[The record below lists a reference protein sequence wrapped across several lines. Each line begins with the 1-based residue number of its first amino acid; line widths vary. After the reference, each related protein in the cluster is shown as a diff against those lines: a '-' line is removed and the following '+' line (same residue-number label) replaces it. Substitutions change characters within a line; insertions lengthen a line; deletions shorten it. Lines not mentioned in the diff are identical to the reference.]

1 MMYSTIK
8 TAILEGIQTRQ
19 IQVEVDISNGMP
31 AFDMVG
37 HLAPEVREGKERIRT
52 ALHSIGIL
60 LPAKRIT
67 INLSPAHIRKSGTG
81 FDLPIAIAIMQSLGL
96 VTKEACDGKLFIGEL
111 NLNGQI
117 LPVKG
122 ILPVVSDGVKSGI
135 QEFVVS
141 KENDKEGRLVK
152 DASIYS
158 FETLQDVLHF
168 LNGKPYQGDMAM
180 LQKPISENANTKDF
194 KEVCGQK
201 FIKRA
206 CEVAAAGM
214 HNMLLIGPPG
224 AGKTMISERL
234 ATILPPMTEEE
245 RLELSKIYSVC
256 GLLSNTNALVMERP
270 FRAPHHTITQSGL
283 TGGGAIPK
291 PGEVSLAHNGVLFL
305 DELPE
310 FQKNTL
316 EILRQPLEEHVIH
329 LVRAK
334 GSVSY
339 PANFLLLAAM
349 NPCNCGYY
357 PDMNRCRCSDGSLRR
372 YFDKISQ
379 PLLDRIDI
387 CVEAPALRYEELTG
401 RESVGESSSEMQARV
416 LACHEIQCERFKGE
430 TFFHNSAIPASRMDE
445 FCFLGE
451 KESNYM
457 ESIYKK
463 MNLTARTYHKI
474 LRVAR
479 TIADLA
485 QEKELSIAHLNE
497 AICYRNVDEK
507 FWGGVES

>member
-1 MMYSTIK
+1 MYSKIH

-19 IQVEVDISNGMP
+19 IQVEADISNGMP
-31 AFDMVG
+31 SFDMVG
-37 HLAPEVREGKERIRT
+37 HLSAEVREGKERIRT
-52 ALHSIGIL
+52 ALHSIGVV

-96 VTKEACDGKLFIGEL
+96 VPEEACRDKLFIGEL
-111 NLNGQI
+111 SLNGEI
-117 LPVKG
+117 LPVNG
-122 ILPVVSDGVKSGI
+122 ILPVVSDGVNAGI
-135 QEFVVS
+135 MAFVVP
-141 KENDKEGRLVK
+141 KENENEGRLVK
-152 DASIYS
+152 DAKVFS
-158 FETLQDVLHF
+158 FHTLQELMDF
-168 LNGKPYQGDMAM
+168 LNGKPYETQIYNIEEIATPSG
-180 LQKPISENANTKDF
+180 KDF
-194 KEVCGQK
+194 KDVCGQK

-234 ATILPPMTEEE
+234 ATILPPLTEEE

-256 GLLSNTNALVMERP
+256 GLLTNKNALITERP
-270 FRAPHHTITQSGL
+270 FRAPHHTITQAGL
-283 TGGGAIPK
+283 TGGGAMPK
-291 PGEVSLAHNGVLFL
+291 PGEISLAHNGVLFL

-310 FQKNTL
+310 FQKSTV
-316 EILRQPLEEHVIH
+316 EILRQPLEEHEIH
-329 LVRAK
+329 LVRSK
-334 GSVSY
+334 GNISY

-357 PDMNRCRCSDGSLRR
+357 PDMNKCRCSDGNLRR
-372 YFDKISQ
+372 YFDRVSQ

-401 RESVGESSSEMQARV
+401 KESHTESSQDIQKRV
-416 LACHEIQCERFKGE
+416 LQCHEIQCERFKDE
-430 TFFHNSAIPASRMDE
+430 TFSHNSSIPASRLEE
-445 FCFLGE
+445 FCALGSKEE
-451 KESNYM
+451 KYM
-457 ESIYKK
+457 ESIYEK

-479 TIADLA
+479 TVADLEG
-485 QEKELSIAHLNE
+485 EKRIGLSHLNE

-507 FWGGVES
+507 FWGGIG

>member
-1 MMYSTIK
+1 MYSTIK

-31 AFDMVG
+31 VFEMVG

-52 ALHSIGIL
+52 ALHSIGII

-67 INLSPAHIRKSGTG
+67 INLSPAHVRKNGTG
-81 FDLPIAIAIMQSLGL
+81 FDLPIAIAMMQSLGL
-96 VTKEACDGKLFIGEL
+96 VTKEACERKLFIGEL
-111 NLNGQI
+111 SLNGQI
-117 LPVKG
+117 LPVNG
-122 ILPVVSDGVKSGI
+122 ILPVVSDGVKNGI
-135 QEFVVS
+135 LEFIVP
-141 KENDKEGRLVK
+141 KENENEARLVK
-152 DASIYS
+152 KAKIYS
-158 FETLQDVLHF
+158 FSTLQEVLDF
-168 LNGKPYQGDMAM
+168 LNGKPYQDMKIEIAEK
-180 LQKPISENANTKDF
+180 LESLEKDF
-194 KEVCGQK
+194 KDVCGQK

-206 CEVAAAGM
+206 CEVAASGM

-234 ATILPPMTEEE
+234 ATILPPLTEEE

-256 GLLSNTNALVMERP
+256 GLLTNKNALITERP
-270 FRAPHHTITQSGL
+270 FRAPHHTITQMGL

-291 PGEVSLAHNGVLFL
+291 PGEISLAHNGVLFL

-310 FQKNTL
+310 FQKSTL
-316 EILRQPLEEHVIH
+316 EILRQPLEEHEIH

-334 GSVSY
+334 GTISY

-357 PDMNRCRCSDGSLRR
+357 PDMNKCRCSDGSLRR
-372 YFDKISQ
+372 YFDKVSQ

-387 CVEAPALRYEELTG
+387 CVEAPALRYQELTG
-401 RESVGESSSEMQARV
+401 EEKGGESSAEIQKRV
-416 LACHEIQCERFKGE
+416 LACHEIQCERFKNE
-430 TFFHNSAIPASRMDE
+430 NFSHNSGIPASLLDE
-445 FCFLGE
+445 FCHLGE
-451 KESNYM
+451 KEKRHM
-457 ESIYKK
+457 EAMYEK
-463 MNLTARTYHKI
+463 MGLTARTYHKI

-479 TIADLA
+479 TIADLDESA
-485 QEKELSIAHLNE
+485 EISLSHLNE

-507 FWGGVES
+507 FWGGMG